1 MTSRTDYWREYKA
14 RWLDNPENRERQNE
28 AQRRYR
34 ERHSYAI
41 KLSEALEIR
50 MAEAR
55 KLCGN
60 D

>member
-1 MTSRTDYWREYKA
+1 MTSRTEYWREYKR
-14 RWLDNPENRERQNE
+14 RWLLEPTNREKQNE

-34 ERHSYAI
+34 KRHPIAI

-50 MAEAR
+50 MNEAR